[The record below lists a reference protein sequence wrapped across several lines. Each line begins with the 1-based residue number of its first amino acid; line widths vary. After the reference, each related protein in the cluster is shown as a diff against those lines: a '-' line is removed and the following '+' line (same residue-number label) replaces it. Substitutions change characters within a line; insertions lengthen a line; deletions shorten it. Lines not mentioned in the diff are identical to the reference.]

1 MERSHPI
8 SSCRQGLYWPPQE
21 LRLKQGNFSKLHS
34 RANPPS
40 MHAGAPEMSKFPRL
54 ARYRL

>member
-1 MERSHPI
+1 MEWSHPI

-34 RANPPS
+34 
-40 MHAGAPEMSKFPRL
+40 
-54 ARYRL
+54 

>member
-8 SSCRQGLYWPPQE
+8 SSSRQGLYWPPQE

-34 RANPPS
+34 
-40 MHAGAPEMSKFPRL
+40 
-54 ARYRL
+54 